1 MPDNL
6 TDLIQRAIDA
16 IQGLG
21 IFLPI
26 AIFVIANI
34 FSGKDKDK
42 KKQEAPKPQPAPTR
56 AAPKPVRHAPPDPAS
71 PGPVV
76 SFPFGPPAWM
86 EMMAP
91 ESQSTQTAPTRRQ
104 EPQSQWGHTFEKQDS
119 EKDVLKWGSV
129 FEDDE
134 GEPLRW
140 ESAFESERGKNTYG
154 FEKATYGQTFPKKST
169 EPVVNFG

>member
-6 TDLIQRAIDA
+6 SDLIQRAIDA

-26 AIFVIANI
+26 AIFVIANL
-34 FSGKDKDK
+34 FSSKDKDK
-42 KKQEAPKPQPAPTR
+42 KKQASSPQSAPTQ
-56 AAPKPVRHAPPDPAS
+56 AAPKPVRHTPPDPAS

-86 EMMAP
+86 EMTP
-91 ESQSTQTAPTRRQ
+91 TAAQPATATRRPAQ
-104 EPQSQWGHTFEKQDS
+104 QSQWGHTFDKQDS
-119 EKDVLKWGSV
+119 EKDVLKWGSA

-140 ESAFESERGKNTYG
+140 ESAFEADRSKNTYG
-154 FEKATYGQTFPKKST
+154 FEKATYGETFPKKSSD
-169 EPVVNFG
+169 PVVHFG